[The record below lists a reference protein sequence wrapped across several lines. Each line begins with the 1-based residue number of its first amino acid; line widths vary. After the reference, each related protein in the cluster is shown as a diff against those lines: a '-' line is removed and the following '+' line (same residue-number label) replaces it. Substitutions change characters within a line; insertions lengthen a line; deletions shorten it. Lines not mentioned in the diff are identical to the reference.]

1 MKKLAIIVLF
11 ILALISCGTAEK
23 AGGDEPQ
30 VSDGGSAEGFRLD
43 LERVD
48 GGNFSFD
55 EIRGKKHLVIAFWA
69 TWCDPCKAELKAL
82 AQIYPEFSDK
92 VEFIGVSTD
101 TEDLLDKVNEF
112 AVTAAL
118 PFPVLID
125 PAGNV
130 VSSLIPG
137 GDSVPYML
145 VVDKDG
151 KIVSKHSGYVP
162 GDENRLGE
170 ELRKLIEK

>member
-1 MKKLAIIVLF
+1 MKRLVIIGLLLLAV
-11 ILALISCGTAEK
+11 ISCGSAEK
-23 AGGDEPQ
+23 AGGDAPQ
-30 VSDGGSAEGFRLD
+30 TSDGGSEGGFKLA

-48 GGNFSFD
+48 GGTFSFD

-82 AQIYPEFSDK
+82 AQMYSDFSDK

-112 AVTAAL
+112 AVSAAL

-137 GDSVPYML
+137 SDSVPYML
-145 VVDKDG
+145 IVDKDG
-151 KIVSKHSGYVP
+151 EIVSKHSGYTP

-170 ELRKLIEK
+170 ELKKLIEK

>member
-1 MKKLAIIVLF
+1 MKRLVIIGLF

-23 AGGDEPQ
+23 AGNDAAQ
-30 VSDGGSAEGFRLD
+30 TSDGGSTGGFKLD

-48 GGNFSFD
+48 GGNFSFE

-101 TEDLLDKVNEF
+101 TEDLIDKVNEF
-112 AVTAAL
+112 AVSAAL

-137 GDSVPYML
+137 SDSVPYMI
-145 VVDKDG
+145 VVSKDG
-151 KIVSKHSGYVP
+151 EIVSKHSGYTP

-170 ELRKLIEK
+170 ELKKLIEK